1 MKNNKDNI
9 RCFKF
14 FGKFAWQNDKKYYA
28 FLILNII
35 VNSLSPF
42 VTILGTQYL
51 IDEIA
56 DESKRNMFWIVFWVA
71 FICIGSFICSN
82 LKKWT
87 GENIS
92 RIGEK
97 FDRIFKTNL
106 CMNCIKMKFKNT
118 EDTDV
123 LDIIKNAERAL
134 NETGQV
140 NGLITA
146 LANIITKFFVAL
158 GVVVLVCTRIPWLMI
173 PVIISFAV
181 NSYTTSKVNKGRRKF
196 FKEMSTV
203 ERGSTYF
210 NTELQESRYAKDI
223 RLYDASEIFEKKYD
237 GYVDRIYGTS
247 KKYFMGFLK
256 YWNVN
261 NIFYSVSDMTIYIL
275 LVVNIFNKTISIGE
289 FSSLFQA
296 TGEFASAIRNIVNSY
311 LEMNYTSSVLKFYID
326 FVESVAVEDDKFD
339 GSVAENG
346 LSDNIISDN
355 ITLEETENILANFNK
370 CEIEFKNVS
379 FKYPNTEKYILKNVS
394 ATIKAGEHVAIVGQ
408 NGAGKTTFIKLL
420 CHLYDNYEGKI
431 LINGREAGEYS
442 FREYIRLLSVVFQDF
457 RLFAFTIKENVTVFQ
472 DKKVDLEEIY
482 KIAGI
487 EDWINSLEEKDSTHI
502 YKMFVENGV
511 EPSGGQAQKL
521 AIARALYK
529 NAPIV
534 VLDEPTAA
542 LDPISEYEVYKNFD
556 KLVHGK
562 TAIYISHRLSSC
574 RFCDRIIVLENG
586 SVVEEGSHEKLIE
599 NTKGL
604 YFKMYNTQAKHY
616 S

>member
-28 FLILNII
+28 FLILSII

-92 RIGEK
+92 RICEK
-97 FDRIFKTNL
+97 FDRVFKTNL
-106 CMNCIKMKFKNT
+106 CMSCIKMKFKNT

-123 LDIIKNAERAL
+123 LDVIKNAERAL
-134 NETGQV
+134 NETGQI

-146 LANIITKFFVAL
+146 LGNIISNFFVAL

-196 FKEMSTV
+196 FKEMSNV

-326 FVESVAVEDDKFD
+326 FVESVAVEDNEFD
-339 GSVAENG
+339 GSVAGKG

-574 RFCDRIIVLENG
+574 RFCDRIIVLEDG

>member
-196 FKEMSTV
+196 FKEMSNV

-237 GYVDRIYGTS
+237 GYVDRIYDTS

-326 FVESVAVEDDKFD
+326 FVESVAVEDNEFD
-339 GSVAENG
+339 GSAAENG

-355 ITLEETENILANFNK
+355 ITLEEIENILTDFNK
-370 CEIEFKNVS
+370 CEIEFKDVS

-394 ATIKAGEHVAIVGQ
+394 VTIKSGEHVAIVGQ

-431 LINGREAGEYS
+431 LINGKEAGEYS

-487 EDWINSLEEKDSTHI
+487 EDWITGLEEKDSTHI

-586 SVVEEGSHEKLIE
+586 LVVEEGSHEELME
-599 NTKGL
+599 NEKGL
-604 YFKMYNTQAKHY
+604 YFNMYNVQARHY

>member
-71 FICIGSFICSN
+71 FICVGNFVCANI
-82 LKKWT
+82 KKWT

-92 RIGEK
+92 RICEK
-97 FDRIFKTNL
+97 FDRMFKTNL

-123 LDIIKNAERAL
+123 LDVIKNAERAL
-134 NETGQV
+134 NETGQI
-140 NGLITA
+140 NGLITT
-146 LANIITKFFVAL
+146 LGNIISSFFVAL

-237 GYVDRIYGTS
+237 GYVDRIYDTS

-256 YWNVN
+256 YRNVN
-261 NIFYSVSDMTIYIL
+261 NLFYSVSDMTIYIL
-275 LVVNIFNKTISIGE
+275 LVVNIFNKAISIGE

-296 TGEFASAIRNIVNSY
+296 TGEFASTIRNIVNSY

-326 FVESVAVEDDKFD
+326 FVESVSVEDNEFD
-339 GSVAENG
+339 SSAAENG
-346 LSDNIISDN
+346 LSDN
-355 ITLEETENILANFNK
+355 ITLEETEDILANFDK
-370 CEIEFKNVS
+370 CEIEFKDVS

-442 FREYIRLLSVVFQDF
+442 FMGYIRLLSVVFQDF
-457 RLFAFTIKENVTVFQ
+457 RLFAFTIKENITVFQ

-487 EDWINSLEEKDSTHI
+487 EDWITSLEEKDSTHI

-574 RFCDRIIVLENG
+574 RFCDRIIVLEDG

>member
-56 DESKRNMFWIVFWVA
+56 DDSKRNMFWIVFWVA

-196 FKEMSTV
+196 FKEMSNV

-586 SVVEEGSHEKLIE
+586 SVVEEGSHEKLME

>member
-82 LKKWT
+82 IKKWT

-92 RIGEK
+92 RICEK
-97 FDRIFKTNL
+97 FDRVFKTNL
-106 CMNCIKMKFKNT
+106 CMSCIKMKFKNT

-123 LDIIKNAERAL
+123 LDVIKNAERAL
-134 NETGQV
+134 NETGQI

-146 LANIITKFFVAL
+146 LGNIISNFFVAL

-196 FKEMSTV
+196 FKEISNV

-237 GYVDRIYGTS
+237 GYVDRIYDTS

-256 YWNVN
+256 YRNVN
-261 NIFYSVSDMTIYIL
+261 NLFYSVSDMTIYIL
-275 LVVNIFNKTISIGE
+275 LVVNIFNKAISIGE
-289 FSSLFQA
+289 FSS
-296 TGEFASAIRNIVNSY
+296 TIRNIVNSY

-326 FVESVAVEDDKFD
+326 FVESVSVEDNEFD
-339 GSVAENG
+339 SSAAENG
-346 LSDNIISDN
+346 LSDN
-355 ITLEETENILANFNK
+355 ITLEETEDILANFDK
-370 CEIEFKNVS
+370 CEIEFKDVS

-442 FREYIRLLSVVFQDF
+442 FMGYIRLLSVVFKDF

-487 EDWINSLEEKDSTHI
+487 EDWITSLEEKDSTHI

-574 RFCDRIIVLENG
+574 RFCDRIIVLEDG

>member
-28 FLILNII
+28 FLVLSII
-35 VNSLSPF
+35 VNSVSPF

-56 DESKRNMFWIVFWVA
+56 DAAKRNMFWIVFWVA

-106 CMNCIKMKFKNT
+106 CMSCIKMKFKNT

-442 FREYIRLLSVVFQDF
+442 FMGYIRLLSVVFQDF

-586 SVVEEGSHEKLIE
+586 SVVEEGSHEKLME

>member
-487 EDWINSLEEKDSTHI
+487 EDWITGLEEKDSTHI

-586 SVVEEGSHEKLIE
+586 SVVEEGSHEKLME

>member
-1 MKNNKDNI
+1 MKNNKDNKDNI

-196 FKEMSTV
+196 FKEMSNV

-237 GYVDRIYGTS
+237 GYVDRIYDTS

-326 FVESVAVEDDKFD
+326 FVESVAVEDNEFD
-339 GSVAENG
+339 SSAAENG
-346 LSDNIISDN
+346 LSDN
-355 ITLEETENILANFNK
+355 ITLEETEDILANFDK
-370 CEIEFKNVS
+370 CEIEFKDVS

-442 FREYIRLLSVVFQDF
+442 FMGYIRLLSVVFQDF

-487 EDWINSLEEKDSTHI
+487 EDWITSLEEKDSTHI

-542 LDPISEYEVYKNFD
+542 LDHISEYEVYKNFD

-574 RFCDRIIVLENG
+574 RFCDRIIVLEDG

>member
-196 FKEMSTV
+196 FKEMSNV

-237 GYVDRIYGTS
+237 GYVDRIYDTS

-574 RFCDRIIVLENG
+574 RFCDRIIVLEDG

>member
-28 FLILNII
+28 FLVLSII
-35 VNSLSPF
+35 VNSVSPF

-56 DESKRNMFWIVFWVA
+56 DAAKRNMFWIVFWVA
-71 FICIGSFICSN
+71 FICVGNFVCSN

-92 RIGEK
+92 RICEK
-97 FDRIFKTNL
+97 FDRMFKTNL
-106 CMNCIKMKFKNT
+106 CMSCIKMKFKNT

-123 LDIIKNAERAL
+123 LDVIKNAERAL
-134 NETGQV
+134 NETGQI

-146 LANIITKFFVAL
+146 LGNIISNFFVAL

-223 RLYDASEIFEKKYD
+223 RLYDASEVFEKKYD

-442 FREYIRLLSVVFQDF
+442 FMGYIRLLSVVFQDF

-487 EDWINSLEEKDSTHI
+487 EDWITSLEEKDSTHI

-574 RFCDRIIVLENG
+574 RFCDRIIVLEDG